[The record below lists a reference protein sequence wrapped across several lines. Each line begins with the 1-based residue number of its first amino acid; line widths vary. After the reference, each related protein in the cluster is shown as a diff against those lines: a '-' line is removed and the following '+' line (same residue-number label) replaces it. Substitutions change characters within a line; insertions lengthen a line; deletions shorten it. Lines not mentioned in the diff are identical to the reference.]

1 MKVLLEMSNVKVIR
15 VKESFDWIEIIE
27 DNDNGRYLE
36 GNTIT
41 ETQLQHIKEKWIELG
56 LNHKSILWGDKKFKF
71 INYVGYVQVED
82 VAIEILPKISPQN
95 DLQQM
100 RNALIEMINTCY
112 ELDILVDYTS
122 NELEQGDLKEILARY
137 FANTLL
143 KELHRGILQ
152 EYRLIEENATSLKGQ
167 LLVAQ
172 HIRNNV
178 LNNKPYQVAVSFEER
193 VDNHI
198 LNQVL
203 KIATVSLIK
212 TVRSFETKKQLQQI
226 DHLLD
231 SVEQR
236 TFTKHQLNEI
246 RINRTNKRFEKSFK
260 LAKQFLL
267 NETNTMQY
275 NDFTNTFIILFKMN
289 DLFEAYIAIL
299 LEEIVDRP
307 VYVQDQRHR
316 LFKNEKSN
324 RDIFQLKPDVVIGD
338 KNQIIIDTKWK
349 QIFAKE
355 EVNRSGVKREDM
367 FQMYAYLTRYKHVSR
382 AILLYPKTVEQ
393 KDDDLFLQ
401 SWKLEGQDTLL
412 RVYAVSLI
420 DRETTERELLQILS
434 DISC

>member
-1 MKVLLEMSNVKVIR
+1 MKVLLQMSNVKVIR

-41 ETQLQHIKEKWIELG
+41 ETHLQYIKEKWSELG
-56 LNHKSILWGDKKFKF
+56 LDNKSILWGDKKFKF

-82 VAIEILPKISPQN
+82 VAIEILPKVSPQN

-100 RNALIEMINTCY
+100 QNALIEMINTCY
-112 ELDILVDYTS
+112 ELDILVDYAS
-122 NELEQGDLKEILARY
+122 NDLEQGNLKEILARY

-143 KELHRGILQ
+143 KELHRGISQ

-178 LNNKPYQVAVSFEER
+178 LNNKPYQVAVSYEER

-203 KIATVSLIK
+203 KIVTVSLIK

-226 DHLLD
+226 DYLLD
-231 SVEQR
+231 SVEHR

-246 RINRTNKRFEKSFK
+246 RINRTNKRFEKTFK

-275 NDFTNTFIILFKMN
+275 NDFTNTFVILFKMN
-289 DLFEAYIAIL
+289 DLFEAYIATIV
-299 LEEIVDRP
+299 EEIVDRP
-307 VYVQDQRHR
+307 VYAQDQRHR

-367 FQMYAYLTRYKHVSR
+367 FQMYAYLTRYKHASR
-382 AILLYPKTVEQ
+382 GVLLYPKTEQ
-393 KDDDLFLQ
+393 SQSKNLFLQ
-401 SWKLEGQDTLL
+401 SWKLEDTDLLL

-420 DRETTERELLQILS
+420 DRETTERELLQILN
-434 DISC
+434 DIS

>member
-1 MKVLLEMSNVKVIR
+1 MTQMSNVKVIR

-56 LNHKSILWGDKKFKF
+56 LDHKSILWSDKKFKL

-82 VAIEILPKISPQN
+82 VAIEILPKVSPQN
-95 DLQQM
+95 DYQQM

-122 NELEQGDLKEILARY
+122 NELEQGDLKEILAKY

-143 KELHRGILQ
+143 KELHRGISQ
-152 EYRLIEENATSLKGQ
+152 EYRLIEENAISLKGQ

-178 LNNKPYQVAVSFEER
+178 LNNKAYQVAVSYEER

-203 KIATVSLIK
+203 KCATSSLIK

-226 DHLLD
+226 DYLLD
-231 SVEQR
+231 TVENR
-236 TFTKHQLNEI
+236 SFTKHQLNEI
-246 RINRTNKRFEKSFK
+246 RLNRINKRFEKPFK

-275 NDFTNTFIILFKMN
+275 HDFTNTFVVMFKMN

-299 LEEIVDRP
+299 LEEIVDGP
-307 VYVQDQRHR
+307 VYAQDQRHR
-316 LFKNEKSN
+316 LFKNEKTN

-338 KNQIIIDTKWK
+338 ENQIIIDTKWK
-349 QIFAKE
+349 RIFDKE
-355 EVNRSGVKREDM
+355 EVTRSGVKREDM
-367 FQMYAYLTRYKHVSR
+367 FQMYAYLTRYKYASR
-382 AILLYPKTVEQ
+382 GVLLYPKTEQ
-393 KDDDLFLQ
+393 PKGEDLFLQ
-401 SWKLEGQDTLL
+401 SWKLEDKDILL
-412 RVYAVSLI
+412 RVYSVSLV
-420 DRETTERELLQILS
+420 DRETTESELLKILG
-434 DISC
+434 DISS

>member
-1 MKVLLEMSNVKVIR
+1 MTVLLQMSDVKVIR
-15 VKESFDWIEIIE
+15 VKESFDWIEIVE
-27 DNDNGRYLE
+27 DNDNGRYLK

-41 ETQLQHIKEKWIELG
+41 ETQLQHIKRKWIELG
-56 LNHKSILWGDKKFKF
+56 LDHKSILWGDKKFKF

-178 LNNKPYQVAVSFEER
+178 LNNKPYQVAVSYEER

-203 KIATVSLIK
+203 KIVTVSLIK

-382 AILLYPKTVEQ
+382 GILLYPKTVEQ

>member
-1 MKVLLEMSNVKVIR
+1 MSDVKVIR

-27 DNDNGRYLE
+27 GIGSKRYLE
-36 GNTIT
+36 NNTIT
-41 ETQLQHIKEKWIELG
+41 EMQLQHIKEKWIELG
-56 LNHKSILWGDKKFKF
+56 LDHKSILWGDKKFKF
-71 INYVGYVQVED
+71 INYVGYLQVQD
-82 VAIEILPKISPQN
+82 VAFEILPKVSPQN
-95 DLQQM
+95 DYQKM

-122 NELEQGDLKEILARY
+122 NELEQGDLKEILAKY

-143 KELHRGILQ
+143 KELHRGISQ

-178 LNNKPYQVAVSFEER
+178 LNNKPYQVAVSYEER

-203 KIATVSLIK
+203 KRATSPLIK

-226 DHLLD
+226 DYLLD
-231 SVEQR
+231 KVENR
-236 TFTKHQLNEI
+236 SFTKHQLNEI
-246 RINRTNKRFEKSFK
+246 RLNRTNKRFEKPFK

-275 NDFTNTFIILFKMN
+275 HDITNTFVVMFKMN
-289 DLFEAYIAIL
+289 DLFETYIAIL

-307 VYVQDQRHR
+307 VYAQDQRHR
-316 LFKNEKSN
+316 LFNNERTN

-338 KNQIIIDTKWK
+338 KNQIIIETKWK
-349 QIFAKE
+349 RIFDKE
-355 EVNRSGVKREDM
+355 EVTRSGVKREDM
-367 FQMYAYLTRYKHVSR
+367 FQMYAYLTRYKYAKIGV
-382 AILLYPKTVEQ
+382 LLYPKTEQ
-393 KDDDLFLQ
+393 QKGEDLFLQ
-401 SWKLEGQDTLL
+401 SWKLEDKDILL
-412 RVYAVSLI
+412 RIYSVSLV
-420 DRETTERELLQILS
+420 DRETTESELLHILS
-434 DISC
+434 DISS

>member
-1 MKVLLEMSNVKVIR
+1 MTVLLQMSDIKVIR
-15 VKESFDWIEIIE
+15 VKESFDWIEIVE
-27 DNDNGRYLE
+27 ENDNGRYLK

-41 ETQLQHIKEKWIELG
+41 ETQLQHIKRKWIELG
-56 LNHKSILWGDKKFKF
+56 LDHKSILWGDKKFKF

-178 LNNKPYQVAVSFEER
+178 LNNKSYQVAVSYEER

-324 RDIFQLKPDVVIGD
+324 RDIFQLKPDVVLGD

-382 AILLYPKTVEQ
+382 GILLYPKTVEQ

>member
-1 MKVLLEMSNVKVIR
+1 MIQMSKVKVVR
-15 VKESFDWIEIIE
+15 VKESFDWIEIIK
-27 DNDNGRYLE
+27 DNDNESYLE
-36 GNTIT
+36 DYTIT

-56 LNHKSILWGDKKFKF
+56 LDHKSILWGDKRFKF

-82 VAIEILPKISPQN
+82 VAIEILPKVSPQN

-112 ELDILVDYTS
+112 ELDILVEYAS

-143 KELHRGILQ
+143 KELHRGISQ

-178 LNNKPYQVAVSFEER
+178 LNNKPYQVAVSYEER

-226 DHLLD
+226 DYLLD
-231 SVEQR
+231 SVEHR
-236 TFTKHQLNEI
+236 TFTKHQLNEV
-246 RINRTNKRFEKSFK
+246 RINRTNKRFEKPFK

-275 NDFTNTFIILFKMN
+275 NDFTNTFVILFKMN
-289 DLFEAYIAIL
+289 DLFEAYIATIV
-299 LEEIVDRP
+299 EEIIDRP
-307 VYVQDQRHR
+307 VYAQDQRHR

-367 FQMYAYLTRYKHVSR
+367 FQMYAYLTRYKHVSSG
-382 AILLYPKTVEQ
+382 ILLYPKTQQPQSE
-393 KDDDLFLQ
+393 DLFLQ
-401 SWKLEGQDTLL
+401 SWKLEDKDILL
-412 RVYAVSLI
+412 RVYSVLLI
-420 DRETTERELLQILS
+420 DRETTERELLQILN

>member
-1 MKVLLEMSNVKVIR
+1 MKVLLQMSNVKVIR

-56 LNHKSILWGDKKFKF
+56 LDYKSILWGDKKFKF

-82 VAIEILPKISPQN
+82 VAIEILPKVSPQN

-112 ELDILVDYTS
+112 ELDILVDYAS

-143 KELHRGILQ
+143 KELHRGISQ
-152 EYRLIEENATSLKGQ
+152 EYRLIEENANSLKGQ
-167 LLVAQ
+167 LLVVQ

-178 LNNKPYQVAVSFEER
+178 LNNKPYQVAVSYEER

-212 TVRSFETKKQLQQI
+212 TVRNFETKKQLQQI
-226 DHLLD
+226 DYLLNT
-231 SVEQR
+231 VENR
-236 TFTKHQLNEI
+236 SFTKHQLNEI
-246 RINRTNKRFEKSFK
+246 RLNRTNKRFEKPFK

-275 NDFTNTFIILFKMN
+275 NDFTNTFVILFKMN
-289 DLFEAYIAIL
+289 DLFEAYIATIV
-299 LEEIVDRP
+299 EEIVDRP
-307 VYVQDQRHR
+307 VYAQDQRHR

-367 FQMYAYLTRYKHVSR
+367 FQMYAYLTRYKHASR
-382 AILLYPKTVEQ
+382 GVLLYPKTEQ
-393 KDDDLFLQ
+393 LQSEDLFLQ
-401 SWKLEGQDTLL
+401 SWKIEDKDILL
-412 RVYAVSLI
+412 RVYSVSLVE
-420 DRETTERELLQILS
+420 RETTERELLQILS